1 MKFSFA
7 AMGVSVVLVGGCASQ
22 GGPMNDSNRPGCRAG
37 TINDVA
43 LEESLAKSKPC
54 CTSYAGMSFT
64 KPVPSEPLTVG
75 PDAPSYDF
83 PTGRSRF
90 AALDLTEF
98 KQKQL
103 VLMPANAGQG
113 HRGDSECRT
122 GVYSPQAPYGETRV
136 VAPRL
141 VWLDAAKQV
150 LVEGVAARPVVFR
163 EGGEFQEVG
172 WVARRPEGASYAVLY
187 ADASQFGTPVTI
199 NAAIGKRLVM
209 VGIGMMVPVDAGGPR
224 TLLQASTG
232 RFDPLV
238 YAPNDALLAAQ
249 CRSRA
254 SSSACDN
261 RPEYTWAEAH
271 GVKEP

>member
-1 MKFSFA
+1 MRFSFA
-7 AMGVSVVLVGGCASQ
+7 ALGVSVVLMGGCAGH

-54 CTSYAGMSFT
+54 CTSYASMSFT
-64 KPVPSEPLTVG
+64 KPKPSEPLTIG
-75 PDAPSYDF
+75 PDAPSYEF

-103 VLMPANAGQG
+103 VLMPANAGDG
-113 HRGDSECRT
+113 HRRDSECRT
-122 GVYSPQAPYGETRV
+122 GVYSPQSPFGEKRV
-136 VAPRL
+136 IAPRL

-150 LVEGVAARPVVFR
+150 LAEDVAARPVVFR

-172 WVARRPEGASYAVLY
+172 WVARRPVGASYAVLY
-187 ADASQFGTPVTI
+187 ADASQFGMPVTI
-199 NAAIGKRLVM
+199 NARKGKMLVM
-209 VGIGMMVPVDAGGPR
+209 VGVGLMVPADAGGPR
-224 TLLQASTG
+224 TFLQSSTG
-232 RFDPLV
+232 QFDPLM
-238 YAPNDALLAAQ
+238 YAPNSALVAAQ
-249 CRSRA
+249 CRAKAGSP
-254 SSSACDN
+254 ACDN
-261 RPEYTWAEAH
+261 RPEFTWAEAQ

>member
-1 MKFSFA
+1 MRFSLA
-7 AMGVSVVLVGGCASQ
+7 ASGLTVLLVAGCANH
-22 GGPMNDSNRPGCRAG
+22 GGPMNDSNRAGCRPG
-37 TINDVA
+37 TVNDLA

-54 CTSYAGMSFT
+54 CTSYAGMSFA
-64 KPVPSEPLTVG
+64 KPRPSESLAIG

-83 PTGRSRF
+83 PSGRSRF

-103 VLMPANAGQG
+103 VLMPANAGDG
-113 HRGDSECRT
+113 HRRDSECRT
-122 GVYSPQAPYGETRV
+122 GVYSPKGPVGEPRV
-136 VAPRL
+136 IAPRL
-141 VWLDAAKQV
+141 VWLNAAKQV
-150 LVEGVAARPVVFR
+150 LAEGVVAQPVVFR

-187 ADASQFGTPVTI
+187 ADASQFGAPVTI
-199 NAAIGKRLVM
+199 NAATGKKLVM
-209 VGIGMMVPVDAGGPR
+209 VGIGMLVPVDAGGPR

-249 CRSRA
+249 CRSSA
-254 SSSACDN
+254 ESPACDN